1 MAKLKEGDQ
10 APDFTGVNQDGETI
24 RLSDFKG
31 KKVILY
37 FYPKDNTPGCTA
49 EAKNLNEN
57 LEDLASKGF
66 EVIGVSPDS
75 EASHRRFIEKHGL
88 KFNLIS
94 DPDKKILEMYDAW
107 GLKKLYGREYMGVLR
122 KTFIIDEEGKIEKI
136 IEKVKTKDHTNQIYK
151 ELNILE

>member
-1 MAKLKEGDQ
+1 MAKLKEGDK
-10 APDFTGVNQDGETI
+10 APGFTGVMQNGDTVS
-24 RLSDFKG
+24 LSDFKG

-66 EVIGVSPDS
+66 VVIGVSPDS
-75 EASHRRFIEKHGL
+75 EASHQRFIAKHGL

-122 KTFIIDEEGKIEKI
+122 KTFIIDEDGNIEKI

>member
-1 MAKLKEGDQ
+1 MANLKEGDK
-10 APDFTGVNQDGETI
+10 APDFTGIIQNGDEI

-57 LEDLASKGF
+57 LDDLVSKGF

-75 EASHRRFIEKHGL
+75 EASHQRFIEKHGL

-94 DPDKKILEMYDAW
+94 DPDKRILETYGAW

-122 KTFIIDEEGKIEKI
+122 KTFIIDEEGNIEKI

-151 ELNILE
+151 ELNI

>member
-1 MAKLKEGDQ
+1 MSKLKEGDK
-10 APDFTGVNQDGETI
+10 APDFTGVIQNGETI

-31 KKVILY
+31 KKVVLY

-66 EVIGVSPDS
+66 VVIGVSPDS
-75 EASHRRFIEKHGL
+75 EASHQRFIEKHGL

-94 DPDKKILEMYDAW
+94 DPDKEILEMYDAW

-122 KTFIIDEEGKIEKI
+122 KTFIIDEDGNIEKI

-151 ELNILE
+151 ELNI

>member
-1 MAKLKEGDQ
+1 MAKLKEGDM
-10 APDFTGVNQDGETI
+10 APDFSGVIQNGDTI
-24 RLSDFKG
+24 KLSDFRG

-57 LEDLASKGF
+57 LDDLVAKGF
-66 EVIGVSPDS
+66 VVIGVSPDS
-75 EASHRRFIEKHGL
+75 EASHQRFIEKHGL

-151 ELNILE
+151 ELNI

>member
-1 MAKLKEGDQ
+1 MGNLKEGNK
-10 APDFTGVNQDGETI
+10 APDFAGTI
-24 RLSDFKG
+24 QNGDTIKLSDFKG
-31 KKVILY
+31 GKVILY

-57 LEDLASKGF
+57 LEDLVAKGF
-66 EVIGVSPDS
+66 VVIGVSPDS
-75 EASHRRFIEKHGL
+75 EASHQRFIEKHGL

-122 KTFIIDEEGKIEKI
+122 KTFVIDEDGNIEKI

-151 ELNILE
+151 ELNI

>member
-1 MAKLKEGDQ
+1 M
-10 APDFTGVNQDGETI
+10 APDFSGVIQNGDTI
-24 RLSDFKG
+24 NLSDFRG

-57 LEDLASKGF
+57 LDDLVAKGF
-66 EVIGVSPDS
+66 VVIGVSPDS
-75 EASHRRFIEKHGL
+75 EASHQRFIEKHGL

-136 IEKVKTKDHTNQIYK
+136 IEKVKTKDHTNQIFK
-151 ELNILE
+151 ELNI

>member
-1 MAKLKEGDQ
+1 MGNLKEGNK
-10 APDFTGVNQDGETI
+10 APDFAGTI
-24 RLSDFKG
+24 QNGDTIKLSDFKG
-31 KKVILY
+31 GKVILY

-57 LEDLASKGF
+57 LEDLVAKGF
-66 EVIGVSPDS
+66 VVIGVSPDS
-75 EASHRRFIEKHGL
+75 EASHQRFIEKHGL

-107 GLKKLYGREYMGVLR
+107 GMKKLYGREYMGVLR
-122 KTFIIDEEGKIEKI
+122 KTFIIDEDGNIEKI

-151 ELNILE
+151 ELNI

>member
-1 MAKLKEGDQ
+1 MAKLKEGEM
-10 APDFTGVNQDGETI
+10 APDFSGVIQNGDTI
-24 RLSDFKG
+24 KLSDFRG

-57 LEDLASKGF
+57 LDDLVAKGF
-66 EVIGVSPDS
+66 VVIGVSPDS
-75 EASHRRFIEKHGL
+75 EASHQRFIEKHGL

-107 GLKKLYGREYMGVLR
+107 GMKKLYGREYMGVLR

-151 ELNILE
+151 ELNI

>member
-1 MAKLKEGDQ
+1 MGNLKEGSK
-10 APDFTGVNQDGETI
+10 APDFAGTI
-24 RLSDFKG
+24 QNGDTIKLSDFKG
-31 KKVILY
+31 GKVILY

-57 LEDLASKGF
+57 LEDLVAKGF
-66 EVIGVSPDS
+66 VVIGVSPDS
-75 EASHRRFIEKHGL
+75 EASHQRFIEKHGL

-122 KTFIIDEEGKIEKI
+122 KTFIIDEDGNIEKI

-151 ELNILE
+151 ELNI

>member
-1 MAKLKEGDQ
+1 MAKLKEGEM
-10 APDFTGVNQDGETI
+10 APDFSGVIQNGDTI
-24 RLSDFKG
+24 KLSDFRG

-57 LEDLASKGF
+57 LDDLVAKGF
-66 EVIGVSPDS
+66 VVIGVSPDS
-75 EASHRRFIEKHGL
+75 EASHQRFIEKHGL

-122 KTFIIDEEGKIEKI
+122 KTFVIDEEGKIEKI

-151 ELNILE
+151 ELNI